1 MCIAHGAGEAY
12 FRAMRLRAFLRLFV
26 LAAMLIAPIGMVGGH
41 AAMAAPQA
49 PQASAS
55 GHCADMAGSH
65 QQAPADKVPGK
76 SIDCMIACACVPSP
90 GVQLADPPL
99 PVAAPEPAMIVALAD
114 GLNPA
119 ADPPPPRLS

>member
-1 MCIAHGAGEAY
+1 
-12 FRAMRLRAFLRLFV
+12 MRLRALLRLFV
-26 LAAMLIAPIGMVGGH
+26 LAALLLAPLGMVGSH
-41 AAMAAPQA
+41 AAMAAPR
-49 PQASAS
+49 ASETAS

-65 QQAPADKVPGK
+65 DQAPADQAPGK

-99 PVAAPEPAMIVALAD
+99 PVAAPEPAMIVSLAG

-119 ADPPPPRLS
+119 ADPPPPRLF

>member
-1 MCIAHGAGEAY
+1 
-12 FRAMRLRAFLRLFV
+12 MRLRAFLHLFV
-26 LAAMLIAPIGMVGGH
+26 LAALLLAPIGMVGSH

-49 PQASAS
+49 PEASAG
-55 GHCADMAGSH
+55 GHCADMVGSN
-65 QQAPADKVPGK
+65 QRAPADKAPGK

-99 PVAAPEPAMIVALAD
+99 PVAAPEPAMITALVS

>member
-1 MCIAHGAGEAY
+1 MCIARRGCDAY
-12 FRAMRLRAFLRLFV
+12 FRAMRLRALIRLFV
-26 LAAMLIAPIGMVGGH
+26 VLTMLIAPIGMVGSH
-41 AAMAAPQA
+41 SAMAAPQA

-65 QQAPADKVPGK
+65 EQAPVGKAPGK

-99 PVAAPEPAMIVALAD
+99 PVAAPEPAMFVALST

-119 ADPPPPRLS
+119 ADPPPPRIS